1 MSACILNQNPKL
13 NKSLENINNSFFNV
27 HKKDENISDMKNVD
41 MKNVINTETNNT
53 TTYYNNSLFKGSEKL
68 ENIYNLLCLFGNDPD
83 VQNIIFP
90 YMFYGT
96 TLKFLDSFDCMFEN
110 TKNMIFAN
118 LSSMFRNSLLET
130 DISMRNMFSNSS
142 ICESNMNSLF
152 KNTQIRCVDNMYN
165 MFNKNRNLK
174 YVNFKKMF
182 EDCVNLN
189 SISINNIFDGN
200 LNETHFDTK
209 KIFKGC
215 NPLHLLVDFYYD
227 NGYKHKKYGH
237 EIISKFT
244 HELPDYSYIYI
255 DDTRKI
261 DEFKKYLKKEN
272 TNSFIIVDKNGNC
285 FLQFT
290 KIQQSIIDKVNEE
303 LEKMEVNEELEKN
316 RATNEINKTHM
327 ITNFTLSVASQMVPV
342 YGSQIK
348 PTIQS
353 DYGNIEYRNQTHE
366 IYPEIILN
374 LLKNE
379 GINYG
384 YVPQIIDDEME
395 LYILEDEKTGK
406 LLEVY
411 FTFEMEPTS
420 VEKMLKEKIEKRR
433 IL

>member
-1 MSACILNQNPKL
+1 MSACILNQNKKP
-13 NKSLENINNSFFNV
+13 NKSLENINNSSFNV
-27 HKKDENISDMKNVD
+27 YKKNENINEVKNVDMKNVD

-68 ENIYNLLCLFGNDPD
+68 EKIDNFSYLFKNCPH
-83 VQNIIFP
+83 VQSTIFP

-118 LSSMFRNSLLET
+118 LSSMFRNSSLET

-142 ICESNMNSLF
+142 ICETQMNSLF
-152 KNTQIRCVDNMYN
+152 KNTQIKCVDNMYN
-165 MFNKNRNLK
+165 MFNENENLK

-215 NPLHLLVDFYYD
+215 NPLHLLIDFYYD
-227 NGYKHKKYGH
+227 NGYKHENYDH

-272 TNSFIIVDKNGNC
+272 TNSFIIVDENGNC
-285 FLQFT
+285 FLQLT
-290 KIQQSIIDKVNEE
+290 KIQQNIIDKVNEE
-303 LEKMEVNEELEKN
+303 FEKN
-316 RATNEINKTHM
+316 RTTNGNNKTVM
-327 ITNFTLSVASQMVPV
+327 LYNYTQTVASQMVPI
-342 YGSQIK
+342 YGGQIK
-348 PTIQS
+348 PTMQS
-353 DYGNIEYRNQTHE
+353 DYGGIEYRNQT
-366 IYPEIILN
+366 PEMPTKITVLLN

-379 GINYG
+379 GVNYG

-406 LLEVY
+406 LLEAY
-411 FTFEMEPTS
+411 FTFEMKQTS
-420 VEKMLKEKIEKRR
+420 IEKMLKEKIEKRR